1 MYQIDNKVV
10 KLHERRN
17 NGDKRLVDALEEMI
31 ARVRTGEIYGMVAA
45 FVDPEGI
52 CTYMLSGA
60 AQDSPV
66 IAAAVAGRLKARVD
80 RYVMD

>member
-1 MYQIDNKVV
+1 MYPNDNKVFN
-10 KLHERRN
+10 LHERRGK
-17 NGDKRLVDALEEMI
+17 GDQRLVEALEEMI
-31 ARVRTGEIYGMVAA
+31 LRVRTGEIYGMVAA

-60 AQDSPV
+60 AMDSPV
-66 IAAAVAGRLKARVD
+66 VAATVAGRLKARVD